1 MFFSSLLCMLLN
13 VLAAPTRFP
22 TFHIILSR
30 YDTQCHISD
39 SLTPTPVWNPLT
51 HGPCSYTLILC
62 GICPLMCP
70 PATPR
75 RLHTHTPLAIADD
88 KISLSMEPQNDPHT
102 DSRRS
107 FPQPHLAL
115 AVIFCYPRRSLGDD
129 DVAAREHCKMTK

>member
-62 GICPLMCP
+62 GIS
-70 PATPR
+70 
-75 RLHTHTPLAIADD
+75 IADD

-115 AVIFCYPRRSLGDD
+115 AVIFCYPHRSLGDD
-129 DVAAREHCKMTK
+129 DVAAREHRKMTK